1 METFSALLALWRG
14 IHRWPVNS
22 PHKGQWRGALMFSLI
37 CALNKRLSKQSWGWW
52 FETPSCSLWRQCNVM
67 HPKDV
72 LVGLSRTEKVLI
84 NNRLLWW
91 SLQHENFVGML
102 GETVSFLWIP
112 YAEGKIH
119 GANMGPIWDRQAP
132 DGPQVGPMN
141 FAIWVHVFKFP
152 SMH

>member
-1 METFSALLALWRG
+1 
-14 IHRWPVNS
+14 
-22 PHKGQWRGALMFSLI
+22 
-37 CALNKRLSKQSWGWW
+37 
-52 FETPSCSLWRQCNVM
+52 M

-72 LVGLSRTEKVLI
+72 LAGLSRTEKVFI

-112 YAEGKIH
+112 YADSKIH

-132 DGPQVGPMN
+132 DEPQVGPMN
-141 FAIWVHVFKFP
+141 FAIWVYVFKFP